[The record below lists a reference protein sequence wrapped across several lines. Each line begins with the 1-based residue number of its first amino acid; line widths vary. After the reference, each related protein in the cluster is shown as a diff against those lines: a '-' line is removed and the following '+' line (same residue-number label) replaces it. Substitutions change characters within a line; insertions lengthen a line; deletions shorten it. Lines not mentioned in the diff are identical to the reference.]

1 MNTIVSDER
10 GASEVLGTVLL
21 VSLVLTAAL
30 ITLSLGRQT
39 LGEAQSQND
48 IEQSQT
54 VLQDVDA
61 ELTTLTRSED
71 STSIE
76 VNFGETNPKQYRLV
90 DRGHL
95 NLTVNDRDDCSV
107 SLPLNSLRYGDED
120 GSTVAYQGGGVW
132 RSDGPD
138 GSGMITRPSVTYRA
152 GTIDV
157 SIINVSGTVDQ
168 APNLVE
174 HNLPKSDTRSKL
186 IGQELTA
193 GSCTRPDNVTLTVQ
207 SDFHA
212 AWNNY
217 LESEFGVDATVDGD
231 NRTVRV
237 RLDQSDLPVRT
248 DDSRNDVVNLSGSGY
263 MDVVDI
269 DDSSDPPSI
278 MIDKGVNNTYD
289 VSVTPLHQGTPPIG
303 NVTDIEGGTDV
314 GRPPLDVMFV
324 LDESGSMG
332 NKDGDS
338 DTRSEE
344 AQDAAKRFVG
354 GLNGSKDRAGVVSYD
369 TSSTY
374 RLTATVT
381 ANREYISSDFSA
393 TGVNGSI
400 GDIPVDPSGGT
411 RSDLG
416 MVKAN
421 NVFALQSN
429 ESRQKVMVLLTD
441 GANDGCKP
449 ADVGDD
455 TTINDGDPS
464 GCAANDDSMDL
475 AENAAAN
482 GVTVYTVGF
491 GDDDDIDKALLKEV
505 AAITDG
511 EFYQA
516 TDASELDSVFQD
528 IRRTITETQVIGRS
542 PVSGNFTVSGR
553 VFGPQ
558 VPGSDD
564 QVARFSIGGH
574 DFPNINDPS
583 TSSQYGY
590 TFSATGGD
598 DVTME
603 AYRGT
608 CADGEWA
615 DTGRTTTHN
624 GSTYIVA
631 RCTDIASSTP
641 ITPDEIYLDGD
652 DISPLVHGID
662 YSDVWQE
669 DINQTFTAHD
679 EIGVNA
685 TTGELEMKSN
695 QALVYYDLPDSD
707 ESTNHLLLVYEIGLA
722 ESDVQAVGA
731 INAEVGY
738 VEFEG

>member
-30 ITLSLGRQT
+30 ITLSLGREA

-354 GLNGSKDRAGVVSYD
+354 GLNGSKDRAGITSYD
-369 TSSTY
+369 NSGRY
-374 RLTATVT
+374 RLTD
-381 ANREYISSDFSA
+381 NNEYISSDFSEVNESIEDVP
-393 TGVNGSI
+393 TG
-400 GDIPVDPSGGT
+400 GGT
-411 RSDLG
+411 ESQKG

-421 NVFALQSN
+421 TVFDLQSD
-429 ESRQKVMVLLTD
+429 ESRDKVMILLTD
-441 GANDGCKP
+441 G
-449 ADVGDD
+449 V
-455 TTINDGDPS
+455 
-464 GCAANDDSMDL
+464 NDDCQEWIDGTGWVPGPETSNGIPDDCTDNTKSL
-475 AENAAAN
+475 ERARNAAAN
-482 GVTVYTVGF
+482 GVTIYTVGY
-491 GDDDDIDKALLKEV
+491 GGSSQIDEAFLEEV

-574 DFPNINDPS
+574 DFQNINDPS

-631 RCTDIASSTP
+631 RCTDIASSNS

-652 DISPLVHGID
+652 DISPLVHGIN

-669 DINQTFTAHD
+669 DINQTFAAHD